1 MWRRFAVAVI
11 IVLSVEAATNLRMLI
26 DPRLLPARCRLF
38 RRMVA
43 ADVAADVVAA
53 VALVAVV
60 AAEVAVMMVVAG
72 DVRAFANMARSC

>member
-26 DPRLLPARCRLF
+26 DPRLLPARCLLF
-38 RRMVA
+38 RRM
-43 ADVAADVVAA
+43 VAADVVAA